1 MMRSAISSCGL
12 IMLAVAACDDP
23 VDPFEADLVVVEA
36 FLFAG
41 EPVRDVRLTATVS
54 LGGDPAL
61 APTIDDADV
70 TLFKD
75 GVAYVLASVGDSGR
89 YEYTGIDLVVAEGD
103 EFRIEVAYFGR
114 VAVGE
119 TIVPAPPVNVAV
131 DGDTLFA
138 PVINFGGGGGGG
150 GGRGGGGGGINTA
163 DAQLGVTWNNV
174 SELLHFVVVE
184 GLEDGTEAIFPEQ
197 LLERLSRFRLVTR
210 PTTDTFFAIN
220 LLLLRDLGQH
230 QVRVYRVN
238 QEYSELYENRTQDS
252 RDLNEPPSNMT
263 NGLGIFSAFNST
275 IALFEVVRAEQ

>member
-1 MMRSAISSCGL
+1 MRRSAISSCGL
-12 IMLAVAACDDP
+12 VMLAVAACDDP
-23 VDPFEADLVVVEA
+23 IDPFEADLVVVEA

-41 EPVRDVRLTATVS
+41 EPVRDIRLTATVL
-54 LGGDPAL
+54 LGEDPAL

-70 TLFKD
+70 MLFKN
-75 GVAYVLASVGDSGR
+75 GVAYVLTSVGDSGR
-89 YEYTGIDLVVAEGD
+89 YEYTGNDLVVAEGD

-138 PVINFGGGGGGG
+138 PVINFGGGGRG
-150 GGRGGGGGGINTA
+150 GGGGGGINTE
-163 DAQLGVTWNNV
+163 DAQLGVTWDNV

-197 LLERLSRFRLVTR
+197 LQERLSRFRLITQPTR
-210 PTTDTFFAIN
+210 DTFFAIN

-238 QEYSELYENRTQDS
+238 AEYSELYENRTQDS
-252 RDLNEPPSNMT
+252 RDLNEPPSNMR
-263 NGLGIFSAFNST
+263 NGLGIFSAFNSVT
-275 IALFEVVRAEQ
+275 ELFEVVRAEQ

>member
-1 MMRSAISSCGL
+1 
-12 IMLAVAACDDP
+12 MLAVAACDDP
-23 VDPFEADLVVVEA
+23 IDPFEADLVVVEA

-41 EPVRDVRLTATVS
+41 EPVRDIRLTATVL
-54 LGGDPAL
+54 LGEDPAL

-70 TLFKD
+70 MLFKN
-75 GVAYVLASVGDSGR
+75 GVGYVLTSVGDSGR
-89 YEYTGIDLVVAEGD
+89 YEYTGNDLVVAEGD

-150 GGRGGGGGGINTA
+150 GRGGGGGINTA
-163 DAQLGVTWNNV
+163 DAQLGVTWDNV

-197 LLERLSRFRLVTR
+197 LLERLSRFRLITQPTR
-210 PTTDTFFAIN
+210 DTFFAIN

-238 QEYSELYENRTQDS
+238 AEYSELYENRTQDS
-252 RDLNEPPSNMT
+252 RDLNEPPSNIR
-263 NGLGIFSAFNST
+263 NGLGIFSAFNSV
-275 IALFEVVRAEQ
+275 IELFEVVRAEQ